1 MNKKDIQEKYNKKI
15 KLIRKYNKFYFDK
28 NESIVTDKDYDQLK
42 KDIFLLEEKF
52 KFLKSEKSPSNLVGF
67 KPSKNFYKVLI

>member
-1 MNKKDIQEKYNKKI
+1 MNKKDIQKKYNKKI
-15 KLIRKYNKFYFDK
+15 KLINKYNKYYFNK

-52 KFLKSEKSPSNLVGF
+52 KFLKSKTSPSNLVGF
-67 KPSKNFYKVLI
+67 KPSKNFAKV